1 VSEKNNVNPDHYKI
15 GGRDRP
21 NETIP
26 AGKRPRDE
34 QDAETRERWQEREK
48 EKSKEKAKAEK

>member
-1 VSEKNNVNPDHYKI
+1 MSGKNNVNPDHYKI

-26 AGKRPRDE
+26 PGKRPLNDSDPRD
-34 QDAETRERWQEREK
+34 REEWQEREK
-48 EKSKEKAKAEK
+48 EKTKADK